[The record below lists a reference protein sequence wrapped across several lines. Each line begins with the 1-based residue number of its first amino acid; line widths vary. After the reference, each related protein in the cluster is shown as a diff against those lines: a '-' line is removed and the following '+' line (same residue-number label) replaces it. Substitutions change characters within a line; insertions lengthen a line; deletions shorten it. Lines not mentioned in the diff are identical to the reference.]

1 MQGTQ
6 VQNSHDPRLTP
17 VGLCTHAVNDG
28 INTTI
33 YKMNVGSFH
42 THTHTHY
49 RKQIIMI
56 IPSSAVL
63 IASWIAIRMKQDC
76 SDHTQ
81 TNNKILK
88 CD

>member
-42 THTHTHY
+42 THTHTHTLWKANNHDY
-49 RKQIIMI
+49 SLKL
-56 IPSSAVL
+56 SAYCKL
-63 IASWIAIRMKQDC
+63 DC
-76 SDHTQ
+76 NQNETR
-81 TNNKILK
+81 LF
-88 CD
+88 